1 MSPRE
6 IELDEAL
13 EKYKKAE
20 AEKPREPKAEEQKE
34 FEKAQK
40 EKRLKKPGSVSRFF
54 NQFGVGKYWE
64 RMNDYFEQE
73 EKMEKA
79 TAEKAAAKETVGDV
93 KAAAEEKVGEVKK
106 TGAEMPVKIES
117 AAARAGA
124 EAGETAPVV
133 AEAGVVE
140 AQIEQE
146 AEAAKADL
154 DQEVEDVEIVEKESM
169 EDDIRK
175 KYKDAPMRDIDVKI
189 KNLDS
194 DIGRETD
201 PDLKDMLEAER
212 DILVKIKKEKM
223 PVKTPEKKIDVE
235 LPAWDEKEVEDM
247 EVVEKESMEDELRRK
262 YKDVSAREIDFRIH
276 NLESQIRREKDKD
289 LLEMLEAERDILA
302 KIKKEKMSIRA
313 PGKRGEKIPVWEETE
328 ELKSVKDVST
338 KDLPPIEEFKAVARE
353 HEEQAVPS
361 PEKVK
366 AVDVLEEE
374 IEEPAEEEMAKAKV
388 EVKSLKNKKSK
399 EEPEEISIDFDLK
412 RGDKVPV
419 IGESGKVEPGWTLV
433 SFGKDKKTAMV
444 TKPGKDG
451 QPMLKTIDL
460 EELKQWKREEEF
472 FGKGRKE
479 SRKRMWRGVKS
490 LAGARGEYAA
500 QRKKKTEEAF
510 KISEPEVKPETKK
523 KPKPRK
529 IKLKIAS

>member
-154 DQEVEDVEIVEKESM
+154 DQEVEDVEIIEKESL

-235 LPAWDEKEVEDM
+235 LPVWDE
-247 EVVEKESMEDELRRK
+247 
-262 YKDVSAREIDFRIH
+262 
-276 NLESQIRREKDKD
+276 
-289 LLEMLEAERDILA
+289 AEE
-302 KIKKEKMSIRA
+302 IKK
-313 PGKRGEKIPVWEETE
+313 
-328 ELKSVKDVST
+328 VKPLGAE
-338 KDLPPIEEFKAVARE
+338 DLPPIEEFEAVARE
-353 HEEQAVPS
+353 HEEQEVPS

-374 IEEPAEEEMAKAKV
+374 IEEPAEEEMVKAKV

-472 FGKGRKE
+472 FRKGKKE
-479 SRKRMWRGVKS
+479 SRKKMWRGVKT
-490 LAGARGEYAA
+490 LTRARGEYAA
-500 QRKKKTEEAF
+500 QRQKKTEEAF
-510 KISEPEVKPETKK
+510 KIAEPEIKE
-523 KPKPRK
+523 KPKPKK